1 MYISDACKAA
11 STTKKAIEYYCEKGL
26 IKPAATENGYRL
38 FSEEDVARLKKIS
51 ALRSMGVSV
60 GDIKELLEQNDV
72 AVYGASRRK
81 RAKNSLNRTNSTS
94 FSGNWPLH
102 RIGRPYAKRPRCWR

>member
-51 ALRSMGVSV
+51 ALRPRECVS
-60 GDIKELLEQNDV
+60 GF
-72 AVYGASRRK
+72 
-81 RAKNSLNRTNSTS
+81 S
-94 FSGNWPLH
+94 FSVYPHGKTSYQRNHEVRARAEGYKVGSFAL
-102 RIGRPYAKRPRCWR
+102 R

>member
-38 FSEEDVARLKKIS
+38 F
-51 ALRSMGVSV
+51 
-60 GDIKELLEQNDV
+60 
-72 AVYGASRRK
+72 RRK
-81 RAKNSLNRTNSTS
+81 TLQ
-94 FSGNWPLH
+94 G
-102 RIGRPYAKRPRCWR
+102 

>member
-60 GDIKELLEQNDV
+60 GDIKELLETERTV
-72 AVYGASRRK
+72 
-81 RAKNSLNRTNSTS
+81 RA
-94 FSGNWPLH
+94 FQG
-102 RIGRPYAKRPRCWR
+102 IGRFTGLDGHMPKDRDAGGEKKRHG